1 MGRAQTA
8 GQPHGGSP
16 SRRVPG
22 GSSPGGQEWAGIRIS
37 LSCHWLG
44 AAGGKCGLSRKVV
57 PGAVSHVSCS
67 SSSSVATTSSKI
79 NC

>member
-44 AAGGKCGLSRKVV
+44 AAGGKCGLLSRKVV
-57 PGAVSHVSCS
+57 PGAVMFPAAAPLLWPPHHL
-67 SSSSVATTSSKI
+67 K
-79 NC
+79 